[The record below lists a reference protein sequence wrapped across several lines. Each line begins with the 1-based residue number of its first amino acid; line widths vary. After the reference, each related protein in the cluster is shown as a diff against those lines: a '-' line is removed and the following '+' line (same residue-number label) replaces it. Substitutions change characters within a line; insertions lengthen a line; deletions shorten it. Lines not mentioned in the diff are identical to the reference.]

1 MFNFDRETMLM
12 VAVVVSIAAS
22 VYLYREFQKQTQD
35 ISNLRTYSLNLS
47 KQLTHTL
54 PRDTVKQVK
63 ARVKPV
69 PTPEPEPELVTED
82 DEETE
87 E

>member
-1 MFNFDRETMLM
+1 MLM